1 MQLKKWLFFAMSLHG
16 APFGRKMPASAGKNS
31 PAGIRETVYMGLRY
45 MSAGTKNLDKQ

>member
-1 MQLKKWLFFAMSLHG
+1 MAVFCHVAPW